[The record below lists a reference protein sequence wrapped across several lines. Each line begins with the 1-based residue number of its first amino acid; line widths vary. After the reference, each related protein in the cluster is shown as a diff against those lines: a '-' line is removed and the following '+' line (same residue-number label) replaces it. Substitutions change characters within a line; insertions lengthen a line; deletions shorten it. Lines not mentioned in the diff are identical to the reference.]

1 MPQVSCIHRTR
12 FNVTRVLSLV
22 LAILVIAPHFANAA
36 DKPNIILCMADDQ
49 GWGDVGY
56 NGHKIIKTPILD
68 EMAAGALRFD
78 RFYSAAPVCSPTR
91 GSVLTGRHPNRF
103 SCFSWGHTLRPQE
116 VTIAEALK
124 TAGYA
129 TGHFGKWHLGSVRAK
144 SPVCPGNSGFDTWF
158 SSPNFFENS
167 PLMSSNG
174 KVVQAK
180 GESSLVTVNA
190 ALDFIGKQA
199 QNDKPVLAVVWFGSP
214 HTPHIAGPVEKELYK
229 QYPLRAMNYYAE
241 ITGIDSAMGMLRTG
255 LRDLDIAENTVVW
268 YTSDNGSRSPGST
281 GGLRGQKGTLYE
293 GGIRVPTIIEWPA
306 RIKKPRRTS
315 IPCNTVD
322 IYPTVVELTGVTV
335 PEQPKPLD
343 GISLVSL
350 IDGKMEARSKP
361 LGFWVYPAS
370 GRPVRSSVLL
380 KEIAEEKRTGKPSTD
395 PMKTDANAGKLTK
408 RYSADELPG
417 NAALIDGDYK
427 LHRRVAKTGKGP
439 IAYELYDLKAD
450 PHETTNIADTATDQL
465 RKMKSALAAWQKSV
479 IGSLNGDDYK
489 TK

>member
-1 MPQVSCIHRTR
+1 MQHLSRDHRTLIQA
-12 FNVTRVLSLV
+12 TRCFS
-22 LAILVIAPHFANAA
+22 FAFALFLIVPCFTHAA

-49 GWGDVGY
+49 GWGDVAY
-56 NGHKIIKTPILD
+56 NGHKIIKTPVLD

-103 SCFSWGHTLRPQE
+103 SCFTWGHTLRPQE

-124 TAGYA
+124 TSGYA
-129 TGHFGKWHLGSVRAK
+129 TGHFGKWHLGSVRSE

-158 SSPNFFENS
+158 SSPNFFENN
-167 PLMSSNG
+167 PLMSNNG
-174 KVVQAK
+174 NVVQAK

-199 QNDKPVLAVVWFGSP
+199 KNDKPFLAVVWFGSP

-229 QYPLRAMNYYAE
+229 KYPPREMNYYAE
-241 ITGIDSAMGMLRTG
+241 ITGIDSAMGALRTG
-255 LRDLDIAENTVVW
+255 LRDLDIADNTVVW
-268 YTSDNGSRSPGST
+268 YTSDNGSRKPGST

-293 GGIRVPTIIEWPA
+293 GGIRVPAIIEWPA
-306 RIKKPRRTS
+306 RIKNPRRTS

-322 IYPTVVELTGVTV
+322 IYPTVVELTGVKV
-335 PEQPKPLD
+335 PEQPQPLD
-343 GISLVSL
+343 GVSLVSL

-361 LGFWVYPAS
+361 LGFWVYPA
-370 GRPVRSSVLL
+370 GGLPVRSSVLL
-380 KEIAEEKRTGKPSTD
+380 KEIAQEKKAGKPSTD
-395 PMKTDANAGKLTK
+395 PMKTDANAGKITK
-408 RYSADELPG
+408 SYSTDELPG
-417 NAALIDGDYK
+417 HAVLIDGNYK
-427 LHRRVAKTGKGP
+427 IHRRPTKAGKGTV
-439 IAYELYDLKAD
+439 AYELYDLKAD
-450 PHETTNIADTATDQL
+450 PQETTDLSKTAADQT

>member
-1 MPQVSCIHRTR
+1 
-12 FNVTRVLSLV
+12 
-22 LAILVIAPHFANAA
+22 
-36 DKPNIILCMADDQ
+36 
-49 GWGDVGY
+49 
-56 NGHKIIKTPILD
+56 
-68 EMAAGALRFD
+68 
-78 RFYSAAPVCSPTR
+78 
-91 GSVLTGRHPNRF
+91 
-103 SCFSWGHTLRPQE
+103 
-116 VTIAEALK
+116 
-124 TAGYA
+124 
-129 TGHFGKWHLGSVRAK
+129 
-144 SPVCPGNSGFDTWF
+144 
-158 SSPNFFENS
+158 
-167 PLMSSNG
+167 MSSNG
-174 KVVQAK
+174 KVVQAE

-199 QNDKPVLAVVWFGSP
+199 KNDKPFLAVVWFGSP

-229 QYPLRAMNYYAE
+229 QYPPRAMNYYAE
-241 ITGIDSAMGMLRTG
+241 ITGIDSAMGALRTG
-255 LRDLDIAENTVVW
+255 LRDLDIADNTVVW

-281 GGLRGQKGTLYE
+281 GGLGGQKGTLYE

-350 IDGKMEARSKP
+350 IDGKMEARPKP

-370 GRPVRSSVLL
+370 GRPVRSTVLL
-380 KEIAEEKRTGKPSTD
+380 KEIAEEKKAGQPSTD

-408 RYSADELPG
+408 TYSADELPG

-427 LHRRVAKTGKGP
+427 LHRRVTKGSKAGKGP

-450 PHETTNIADTATDQL
+450 PQETTNIADKATDQL
-465 RKMKSALAAWQKSV
+465 QKMKSALAAWQKSV